1 MCSITIVTPTYNRAL
16 LVQTTINSI
25 LNQTYKDWELIIVDD
40 GSTDDTEQ
48 AIQPFLKDTRIHY
61 LKKANTGQAH
71 SLNVG
76 VSKAN
81 GQFITFLDSDDEA
94 YPHWLE
100 VASSMMKEDTGIICM
115 GAVRKYLN
123 GQLVRE
129 GLKEYKLFGKVM
141 RLKFTCGS
149 LFIRR
154 TVFDAVGGYDT
165 MLKCNTQTDLG
176 YRLLEYLQ
184 SADLQVV
191 TSEDCL
197 VQINIHDG
205 ARIRTNWQKTRDGG
219 IQFINKHYD
228 FIRGN
233 DPKEIS
239 NIYASIAFSSY
250 KMKDRAESIRFLV
263 KAIRHNPARWIN
275 YMRILKYALT

>member
-1 MCSITIVTPTYNRAL
+1 
-16 LVQTTINSI
+16 
-25 LNQTYKDWELIIVDD
+25 
-40 GSTDDTEQ
+40 
-48 AIQPFLKDTRIHY
+48 
-61 LKKANTGQAH
+61 
-71 SLNVG
+71 
-76 VSKAN
+76 
-81 GQFITFLDSDDEA
+81 
-94 YPHWLE
+94 
-100 VASSMMKEDTGIICM
+100 
-115 GAVRKYLN
+115 
-123 GQLVRE
+123 
-129 GLKEYKLFGKVM
+129 
-141 RLKFTCGS
+141 
-149 LFIRR
+149 
-154 TVFDAVGGYDT
+154 
-165 MLKCNTQTDLG
+165 MLKCNIQTDLG

-263 KAIRHNPARWIN
+263 KAIRHNPSRWIN
-275 YMRILKYALT
+275 YMRIFKYALT